1 MTTESSTLG
10 QLQSLVR
17 LYDGGFQNPVIE
29 RAVNKLVALEVAQ
42 TRAELQRLE
51 ARLHAYEQ
59 RYAMTSAEFYQRFCS
74 GELGDA
80 MDYVEWSVFW
90 DMYQA
95 TLRRMEALTR
105 PE

>member
-1 MTTESSTLG
+1 MK
-10 QLQSLVR
+10 
-17 LYDGGFQNPVIE
+17 I
-29 RAVNKLVALEVAQ
+29 
-42 TRAELQRLE
+42 TRKRRHVDTW
-51 ARLHAYEQ
+51 ARGHLSMWAYEQ